1 MISITVNLDDKEAS
15 RALAEVISALTGTE
29 AAGLNAVG
37 GRAAQQAAAKYHRE
51 FDASGGWR
59 GKRYLGEAAGDGSH
73 FGSDV
78 ARGWKFEASDADG
91 ATISNDASYYAFK
104 VSGGTI
110 TPKRAKALTIPL
122 IPEAKGLRAS
132 VYQQNTGR
140 KLFISKS
147 RNALLE
153 RLDELTTGSRGRRG
167 QAGATAIK
175 THPVRAVYALVKS
188 VTQPAWPGAM
198 PPEDVLAGA
207 FSEAW
212 REALADH
219 LEDLE

>member
-15 RALAEVISALTGTE
+15 RALAEVISCLTGPE

-37 GRAAQQAAAKYHRE
+37 GRAASNAAAKYHRE
-51 FDASGGWR
+51 FDQSGGWR
-59 GKRYLGEAAGDGSH
+59 GKRYLGAGQSDGSS
-73 FGSDV
+73 FGADV
-78 ARGWKFEASDADG
+78 ARGWKFDTSDANG

-110 TPKRAKALTIPL
+110 TPKRWDYLTIP
-122 IPEAKGLRAS
+122 IVPEARGLRAAT
-132 VYQQNTGR
+132 YARTTGQ
-140 KLFISKS
+140 KLFQP
-147 RNALLE
+147 
-153 RLDELTTGSRGRRG
+153 RGKR
-167 QAGATAIK
+167 
-175 THPVRAVYALVKS
+175 VLAVKDGNGFRPIYALVSS
-188 VTQPAWPGAM
+188 VTMRPWPGAV

-219 LEDLE
+219 LEDSA

>member
-15 RALAEVISALTGTE
+15 RALAEVISALTGPE

-51 FDASGGWR
+51 FDQSGGWR
-59 GKRYLGEAAGDGSH
+59 GKRYLGAGNGEGGR

-78 ARGWKFEASDADG
+78 ARGWKFDTADAGG

-110 TPKRAKALTIPL
+110 TAKRVSFLTIPL
-122 IPEAKGLRAS
+122 VPEARGLRAATFA
-132 VYQQNTGR
+132 QNTGQ
-140 KLFISKS
+140 KLFRPKGKKV
-147 RNALLE
+147 L
-153 RLDELTTGSRGRRG
+153 
-167 QAGATAIK
+167 
-175 THPVRAVYALVKS
+175 AVKDGKGIRSIYALVKS
-188 VTQPAWPGAM
+188 VTMGPWPGAV

-219 LEDLE
+219 LEDSA